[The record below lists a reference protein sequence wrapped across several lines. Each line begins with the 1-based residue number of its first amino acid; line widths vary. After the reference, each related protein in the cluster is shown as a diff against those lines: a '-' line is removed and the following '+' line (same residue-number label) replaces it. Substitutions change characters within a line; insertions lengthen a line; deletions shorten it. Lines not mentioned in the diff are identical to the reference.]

1 MQLTMVLKPETF
13 PLIRQWDWSVL
24 EHWILSLQIHTY
36 SNITPDTVL
45 CLERGIAGFPRF
57 YRRCPLKMHP
67 VRAYGRA
74 LENSRFK
81 PLFRI

>member
-1 MQLTMVLKPETF
+1 MLFCHLQFFFFQKIISGT
-13 PLIRQWDWSVL
+13 PLA
-24 EHWILSLQIHTY
+24 
-36 SNITPDTVL
+36 VL

-81 PLFRI
+81 PRFRI